1 VLRVLSEPTQDKFQD
16 TVFGFAVVPI
26 LASVYYDHALRTVK
40 KDNAEFEV
48 PIILGSV
55 IAHEVGHLLLGL
67 NSHTSAG
74 VMQPRWERKQVR
86 RAMTGALLFTHEQS
100 KLVQAERKDEEFR
113 GGQRQPAA
121 LGKSRSTGQ
130 NCGVIPQNDWSR
142 SGVASRFRLSSVLQ
156 RSLGRQ
162 PMLCGVRLGM
172 ENCAFQIRSSSR
184 HFCRFLRFARL
195 EKSISCV
202 FSMPLNIPTP
212 PASTLITTLLSMD
225 YGAYMCARVPPVF
238 RFRS

>member
-26 LASVYYDHALRTVK
+26 LASVYYDHPLRTAK

-55 IAHEVGHLLLGL
+55 IAHEVGHPLLGL

-86 RAMTGALLFTHEQS
+86 RAMTGAVHSRTVEACS
-100 KLVQAERKDEEFR
+100 SGSEKTNEFR
-113 GGQRQPAA
+113 GGQPQPAA

-142 SGVASRFRLSSVLQ
+142 SGCGKQVSAFIGASAELMV
-156 RSLGRQ
+156 GNV
-162 PMLCGVRLGM
+162 C
-172 ENCAFQIRSSSR
+172 
-184 HFCRFLRFARL
+184 
-195 EKSISCV
+195 
-202 FSMPLNIPTP
+202 
-212 PASTLITTLLSMD
+212 
-225 YGAYMCARVPPVF
+225 
-238 RFRS
+238 

>member
-26 LASVYYDHALRTVK
+26 LASVYYDHALRTAK

-55 IAHEVGHLLLGL
+55 IAHEVGHPLFGL

-100 KLVQAERKDEEFR
+100 KLVQAEAKRRMSLEAVNLNQQRLGRADQQARTAASFR
-113 GGQRQPAA
+113 RMIGRGQ
-121 LGKSRSTGQ
+121 
-130 NCGVIPQNDWSR
+130 
-142 SGVASRFRLSSVLQ
+142 GVASRFRLSSVLQ
-156 RSLGRQ
+156 RSLWSATYVMRG
-162 PMLCGVRLGM
+162 
-172 ENCAFQIRSSSR
+172 
-184 HFCRFLRFARL
+184 
-195 EKSISCV
+195 
-202 FSMPLNIPTP
+202 
-212 PASTLITTLLSMD
+212 ASGNGKL
-225 YGAYMCARVPPVF
+225 RVPDTFQFAAILPF
-238 RFRS
+238 SAF